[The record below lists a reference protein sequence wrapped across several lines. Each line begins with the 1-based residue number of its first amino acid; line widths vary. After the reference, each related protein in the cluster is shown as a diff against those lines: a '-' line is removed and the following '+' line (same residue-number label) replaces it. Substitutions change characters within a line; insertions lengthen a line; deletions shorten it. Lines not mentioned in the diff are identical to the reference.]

1 MYSQIREIKESN
13 GKQLPLNQTL
23 INKMDEQMTS
33 NQSLINK
40 ICGSNQVLIN
50 KIEAHTEQIGQSN
63 SNQRDLI
70 DLIMRKYFPGE
81 AKSKGPES
89 KKGNAKAEA
98 TGIEVRDLDANTAK
112 AVIDNLSVTASAVS
126 NNTEKGTSS
135 TAKGI
140 YIEQESIEINSSNDQ
155 EEQEQITT
163 TTSVG
168 EVDIKAKDIQVKE
181 GIAEICQ
188 EGRNIHQL

>member
-89 KKGNAKAEA
+89 KKGN
-98 TGIEVRDLDANTAK
+98 
-112 AVIDNLSVTASAVS
+112 DN
-126 NNTEKGTSS
+126 
-135 TAKGI
+135 
-140 YIEQESIEINSSNDQ
+140 
-155 EEQEQITT
+155 
-163 TTSVG
+163 
-168 EVDIKAKDIQVKE
+168 
-181 GIAEICQ
+181 
-188 EGRNIHQL
+188 